1 MNSFTYLL
9 LTVFYTITRMFPVA
23 AKTGLV
29 RIGNPGR
36 GSPVLVTGNYRLTVL
51 QVRRAVRGLDAYLLV
66 ANSRGINVWCA
77 ACGGHL
83 THHDVI
89 SVIKTSGIE
98 KLVDHRTVILP
109 QLAGAGIEAAAVRKK
124 AGWRVAWGPV
134 RASDIAAFLE
144 NGLKKDAPMREV
156 TFSFSHRL
164 EMAAAWA
171 GPMSVIAS
179 LVFLFVKRDAVLP
192 LAALIWV
199 LSLGLFLAFPLYER
213 LLKRPVARVGL
224 PGAVWGIVLA
234 GLASYGMLSAGHSWG
249 FFVFWGTAALVI
261 VLILTVDLA
270 GSTPV
275 FKSALQEE
283 GRFAVEL
290 DTGRCRGAGFCDE
303 VCPRR
308 CFEVD
313 RPGKTASMPRAG
325 FCVRCGACIVQ
336 CPFDALSF
344 ASAGG
349 KRIGPETLRRYKL
362 NLMGKRSVPT

>member
-1 MNSFTYLL
+1 MKSLAYFL
-9 LTVFYTITRMFPVA
+9 LTVLYTISRMLPVA

-29 RIGNPGR
+29 RIGNPGP
-36 GSPVLVTGNYRLTVL
+36 GSPVLLTGNYRLTVL
-51 QVRRAVRGLDAYLLV
+51 RVKRAVRGLDAYLLV

-109 QLAGAGIEAAAVRKK
+109 QLAGAGVEAAAVRKK

-134 RASDIAAFLE
+134 RASDIPAFLE
-144 NGLKKDAPMREV
+144 SGLKKDAPMREV

-171 GPMSVIAS
+171 GPMSVIAAI
-179 LVFLFVKRDAVLP
+179 VFLFVRRDAVLP
-192 LAALIWV
+192 LVGLIWA

-213 LLKRPVARVGL
+213 LLRRPGARVGV
-224 PGAVWGIVLA
+224 PAAAWGIVLA
-234 GLASYGMLSAGHSWG
+234 GLVVYGVLSAGHAWG
-249 FFVFWGTAALVI
+249 FFVFWGAAALVI

-270 GSTPV
+270 GSTPSL
-275 FKSALQEE
+275 KSALQEE
-283 GRFAVEL
+283 GRFTVEL
-290 DTGRCRGAGFCDE
+290 SIDRCRGAGFCDE

-313 RPGKTASMPRAG
+313 RPDKTASMPRAG
-325 FCVRCGACIVQ
+325 LCVRCGACIIQ

-344 ASAGG
+344 ASADG